1 MLEDWGRMVFMYRW
15 ASKLQKIAE
24 FMIMVRGEAFSPRGN
39 VQGRR
44 HGKVKQEGVG
54 TDRLVKQGVELN
66 DCAEEFGLGR
76 EGDGRG

>member
-1 MLEDWGRMVFMYRW
+1 
-15 ASKLQKIAE
+15 
-24 FMIMVRGEAFSPRGN
+24 MVRGEAFSPRGN

-44 HGKVKQEGVG
+44 HGKAKQEGVG